1 MARNYWANLVE
12 KRLSRRRALLA
23 GGSAAAA
30 AAFLAACGG
39 SDSGGDSGSRAKT
52 GSDLVVPIQDET
64 KTMKRGGIYKSTL
77 STPPSLDPHGS
88 GSQVTHVWLNYS
100 QLTKIKPGYLKNTD
114 GDVEGDLLESWEMS
128 PDKLTLTAKIVTDTK
143 FTPKPPI
150 NGRAVEMED
159 VLFSWNRYK
168 ETSPRRAELAA
179 EKDPN
184 APIQSVTSP
193 DARTLV
199 IKFTKPVATI
209 LSSLAGGSP
218 GTFYIVPRE
227 AEDTSKLNLRGTL
240 AGSGP
245 FYLEEW
251 VPSAKTIFRRN
262 PGFKLD
268 KRDVP

>member
-1 MARNYWANLVE
+1 MADSYWTNTLVT
-12 KRLSRRRALLA
+12 RLSRRRAIA
-23 GGSAAAA
+23 ATGGAAAA

-39 SDSGGDSGSRAKT
+39 SDSGSGGVDKSKT
-52 GSDLVVPIQDET
+52 ASDLVVPIQDESKNMT
-64 KTMKRGGIYKSTL
+64 RGGIYKSTL

-88 GSQVTHVWLNYS
+88 GSQVTHVWMNYS
-100 QLTKIKPGYLKNTD
+100 QLIKIKPGYLKNSD

-128 PDKLTLTAKIVTDTK
+128 PDKLTLTAKIVQGTK
-143 FTPKPPI
+143 FTPKPPVS
-150 NGRAVEMED
+150 GRIVDMED

-184 APIQSVTSP
+184 APIQSLTSP

-227 AEDTSKLNLRGTL
+227 AEDTGKLNLRVSIWRSGSHRRRPSSARTL
-240 AGSGP
+240 ASS
-245 FYLEEW
+245 LT
-251 VPSAKTIFRRN
+251 SATC
-262 PGFKLD
+262 PTSMASTS
-268 KRDVP
+268 